1 MNLRYLSM
9 SQLSEVTGL
18 DRRTVKDRLSK
29 IKPYRVEGKAI
40 QYDCRKALPILFGFD
55 NPEKKDLS
63 KQLQEQ
69 ELKLQ
74 IAKTEILESE
84 LKTIRAEHVAIE
96 DVCKVVEK
104 EFNYVR
110 SSIQSI
116 PSKCAKALSIETEPS
131 IIQSVLSD
139 HINEVLSHLQAD
151 VTYSENDKKREKENS
166 SEEDGDEN

>member
-18 DRRTVKDRLSK
+18 DRRTVKDRLTK

-40 QYDCRKALPILFGFD
+40 QFDSRKALPILFGFD

-74 IAKTEILESE
+74 FAKTEKLELE
-84 LKTIRAEHVAIE
+84 LKTIRAEHVPIE

-110 SSIQSI
+110 SAIQSI
-116 PSKCAKALSIETEPS
+116 PSKRAKALSIETDPS
-131 IIQSVLSD
+131 IIQSMLSED
-139 HINEVLSHLQAD
+139 INEVLSNLQAD
-151 VTYSENDKKREKENS
+151 ATYSQDEKERENNS